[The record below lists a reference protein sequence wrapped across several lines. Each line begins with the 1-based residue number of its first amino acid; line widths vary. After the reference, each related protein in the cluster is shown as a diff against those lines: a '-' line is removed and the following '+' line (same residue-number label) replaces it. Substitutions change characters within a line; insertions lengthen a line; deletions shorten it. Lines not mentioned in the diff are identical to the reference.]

1 MPYFTDEEMAVF
13 LGVGSVHDV
22 SGNRSRKKVEKEPI
36 GFKPPQ
42 PKKSP
47 APKEEPKA
55 APPKKRRK
63 KEE

>member
-22 SGNRSRKKVEKEPI
+22 SVTGTRRKVKKEPI